1 MPSLA
6 ASPSMMTIGALS
18 VAISIMIA
26 LGGRNGKQMFAV
38 LEPQRLVRIDMARM
52 N

>member
-18 VAISIMIA
+18 VAISLMIA
-26 LGGRNGKQMFAV
+26 LGGRNGKQMVTVF
-38 LEPQRLVRIDMARM
+38 RTSNISG